1 MLNVVTREEAV
12 RIILEKI
19 PEAAEAETIGLS
31 EALGKVVAEDIL
43 SPEDLPAY
51 ARSTVDG
58 FAVHAADTY
67 GCSEALP
74 AMVTYA
80 GKVLMG
86 EDEKRVL
93 PKGSCMQVPT
103 GGQVPDGADAV
114 VMVEHSEDLGDQFRY
129 MLKPVAPGENVN
141 AKGDDIALGEVAV
154 PKGTLIEP
162 RHTAVLAALGISELK
177 VRKPLTVGIL
187 STGDELVD
195 YTETPKGTE
204 IRNINSVTLAAAVE
218 ALGCHAKQY
227 PIVPDEEDALREA
240 IDTVRKEC
248 DFLIIS
254 GGSSVGERDNVNRV
268 LASFGEVYFH
278 GVALKPGKPTMFAML
293 DGDVP
298 AFGLPGHPAAAFYT
312 FHLFAKPAILKRR
325 GAIAVPRYVE
335 AELSQKVPSNHGR
348 EEILGVALEDGKAVP
363 LPAKSGVVSVLS
375 RADGTITIPRDLE
388 GLERGAKVKVLLF

>member
-103 GGQVPDGADAV
+103 GGQIPDGADAV

-141 AKGDDIALGEVAV
+141 AKGDDIALGGVAV

-162 RHTAVLAALGISELK
+162 RHTAVLAALGISEFK

-218 ALGCHAKQY
+218 ALGCQAKTY
-227 PIVPDEEDALREA
+227 PVVPDEETALREA

>member
-19 PEAAEAETIGLS
+19 PEAADVETVGLPD
-31 EALGKVVAEDIL
+31 ALDKVVAEDIL

-58 FAVHAADTY
+58 FAVRASDTY

-93 PKGSCMQVPT
+93 PKASCMAVPT
-103 GGQVPDGADAV
+103 GGQVPEGADAV
-114 VMVEHSEDLGDQFRY
+114 VMVEHSEDLGDEFRY

-141 AKGDDIALGEVAV
+141 AKGDDIAIGGVAV
-154 PKGTLIEP
+154 PKGTMLEP

-218 ALGCHAKQY
+218 ALGCQAKLY
-227 PIVPDEEDALREA
+227 PIVPDEEAALREA

-325 GAIAVPRYVE
+325 GVIAVPRYVE
-335 AELSQKVPSNHGR
+335 AALSQKVPSNHGR
-348 EEILGVALEDGKAVP
+348 EEIIGVALENGKAVP

>member
-19 PEAAEAETIGLS
+19 PEAAEAETVALT

-93 PKGSCMQVPT
+93 PKASCMQVPT
-103 GGQVPDGADAV
+103 GGQVPEGADAV

-162 RHTAVLAALGISELK
+162 RHTAVLAALGISELR

-218 ALGCHAKQY
+218 ALGCRAKQY

>member
-141 AKGDDIALGEVAV
+141 AKGDDIALGGVAV

-162 RHTAVLAALGISELK
+162 RHTAVLAALGISEFK

-218 ALGCHAKQY
+218 ALGCNAKKY

>member
-19 PEAAEAETIGLS
+19 PEAAEMETVSLTD
-31 EALGKVVAEDIL
+31 ALGKVVAEDIL

-93 PKGSCMQVPT
+93 PKASCMQVPT
-103 GGQVPDGADAV
+103 GGQVPEGADAV

-218 ALGCHAKQY
+218 ALGCRAKQY

-268 LASFGEVYFH
+268 LASFGDVYFH

-312 FHLFAKPAILKRR
+312 SHLFAKPAILKRR

>member
-19 PEAAEAETIGLS
+19 PEAADVETVGLPD
-31 EALGKVVAEDIL
+31 ALGKVVAEDIL

-58 FAVHAADTY
+58 FAVRAADTY

-103 GGQVPDGADAV
+103 GGQVPEGADAV
-114 VMVEHSEDLGDQFRY
+114 VMVEHSEDLGDEFRY

-141 AKGDDIALGEVAV
+141 AKGDDIALGGVAV

-162 RHTAVLAALGISELK
+162 RHTAVLAALGISELN

-218 ALGCHAKQY
+218 ALGCIAKTY
-227 PIVPDEEDALREA
+227 PIVPDEEDALRAA
-240 IDTVRKEC
+240 IDTVRREC

-348 EEILGVALEDGKAVP
+348 EEILGVALENGKAVP

-375 RADGTITIPRDLE
+375 KADGTITIPRDLE

>member
-1 MLNVVTREEAV
+1 MLNVVTREEALQ
-12 RIILEKI
+12 IILEQI
-19 PEAAEAETIGLS
+19 PEAAAAETVRL
-31 EALGKVVAEDIL
+31 EDALGRVVAEDIL

-58 FAVHAADTY
+58 LAVRASDTY

-86 EDEKRVL
+86 EDEERVL
-93 PKGSCMQVPT
+93 PPSSCMQVPT
-103 GGQVPDGADAV
+103 GGQVPEGADAV
-114 VMVEHSEDLGDQFRY
+114 VMVEHTEDLGDAFRY
-129 MLKPVAPGENVN
+129 ILKAVAPHENVN
-141 AKGDDIALGEVAV
+141 AKGDDIRKGGVAV
-154 PKGTLIEP
+154 PKGTLLEP
-162 RHTAVLAALGISELK
+162 RHTAVLAALGISEFS

-195 YTETPKGTE
+195 YTESPKGTE
-204 IRNINSVTLAAAVE
+204 IRNINSVMLASAVRS
-218 ALGCHAKQY
+218 LGCEAVLY
-227 PIVPDEEDALREA
+227 PIVPDEEPALRAA
-240 IDTVRKEC
+240 IDKVRKEC
-248 DFLIIS
+248 DVLLIS

-268 LASFGEVYFH
+268 LSSFGTVHFH

-298 AFGLPGHPAAAFYT
+298 AFGLPGHPAAAFFT
-312 FHLFAKPAILKRR
+312 FHRFAKPAILKRL

-348 EEILGVALEDGKAVP
+348 EEIMAVALENGKAVP

-388 GLERGAKVKVLLF
+388 GLDRGAKVKVLLF

>member
-12 RIILEKI
+12 RMILEKI
-19 PEAAEAETIGLS
+19 PEVAESETVGLS

-43 SPEDLPAY
+43 SPEDLPSY
-51 ARSTVDG
+51 NRSTVDG
-58 FAVHAADTY
+58 LAVKAADTY

-74 AMVTYA
+74 AMVSYA

-86 EDEKRVL
+86 EDARRVL
-93 PKGSCMQVPT
+93 PKESCMAVPT
-103 GGQVPDGADAV
+103 GGQVPEGADAV
-114 VMVEHSEDLGDQFRY
+114 VMVEHTEDLGDSFRY
-129 MLKPVAPGENVN
+129 ILKAVAPGENIN
-141 AKGDDIALGEVAV
+141 ARGDDIARGAVAI
-154 PKGTLIEP
+154 PKGTVIEP
-162 RHTAVLAALGISELK
+162 RHTAVLAALGISKLN

-187 STGDELVD
+187 STGDELVE
-195 YTETPKGTE
+195 YTEMPKGTE
-204 IRNINSVTLAAAVE
+204 IRNINTMTLSAAVE
-218 ALGCHAKQY
+218 SLGCKAKQY
-227 PIVPDEEDALREA
+227 PIVPDEETALRNA
-240 IDTVRKEC
+240 IDQVRNEC
-248 DFLIIS
+248 DFLIVS

-268 LASFGEVYFH
+268 LSSFGKVYFH

-293 DGDVP
+293 DGDIP

-325 GAIAVPRYVE
+325 GAIAIPRYVE
-335 AELSQKVPSNHGR
+335 AELSRKVPSNHGR

-375 RADGTITIPRDLE
+375 RADGTITIPRDQE

>member
-1 MLNVVTREEAV
+1 MLEVVTREEAL
-12 RIILEKI
+12 RIILESI
-19 PEAAEAETIGLS
+19 PEAAGAENVSLP

-58 FAVHAADTY
+58 LAVRAADTY
-67 GCSEALP
+67 GCSESLP

-86 EDEKRVL
+86 EDEERVL
-93 PKGSCMQVPT
+93 PKASCMEVPT
-103 GGQVPDGADAV
+103 GGQVPEGADAV
-114 VMVEHSEDLGDQFRY
+114 VMVEHTEDLGDAFRY
-129 MLKPVAPGENVN
+129 ILKPVAPHENVN
-141 AKGDDIALGEVAV
+141 AKGDDICRGGVAV
-154 PKGTLIEP
+154 PKGTLLEP
-162 RHTAVLAALGISELK
+162 RHTAVLAALGISEIP
-177 VRKPLTVGIL
+177 VRGPLTVGIL

-195 YTETPKGTE
+195 YTETPKGSE

-218 ALGCHAKQY
+218 ALGCIPKTY
-227 PIVPDEEDALREA
+227 PVVPDEEAALREA

-248 DFLIIS
+248 DFLIVS

-268 LASFGEVYFH
+268 LSSFGEVYFH

-293 DGDVP
+293 EGDVP
-298 AFGLPGHPAAAFYT
+298 AFGLPGHPAAAFFT

-348 EEILGVALEDGKAVP
+348 EEIMAVALENGKAVP

-388 GLERGAKVKVLLF
+388 GLDRGAKVQVLLF

>member
-19 PEAAEAETIGLS
+19 PEAADVETVGLPD
-31 EALGKVVAEDIL
+31 ALDKVVAEDIL

-58 FAVHAADTY
+58 FAVRASDTY

-93 PKGSCMQVPT
+93 PKASCMAVPT
-103 GGQVPDGADAV
+103 GGQVPEGADAV
-114 VMVEHSEDLGDQFRY
+114 VMVEHSEDLGDEFRY

-141 AKGDDIALGEVAV
+141 AKGDDIAIGGVAV
-154 PKGTLIEP
+154 PKGTMLEP

-218 ALGCHAKQY
+218 ALGCQAKLY
-227 PIVPDEEDALREA
+227 PIVPDEEAALREA

-348 EEILGVALEDGKAVP
+348 EEILGVALENGKAVP

-375 RADGTITIPRDLE
+375 KADGTITIPRDLE
-388 GLERGAKVKVLLF
+388 GLERGTKVKVLLF

>member
-19 PEAAEAETIGLS
+19 PEAADVETVGLPD
-31 EALGKVVAEDIL
+31 ALGKVVAEDIL

-58 FAVHAADTY
+58 FAVRAADTY

-103 GGQVPDGADAV
+103 GGQVPEGAD
-114 VMVEHSEDLGDQFRY
+114 RY

-141 AKGDDIALGEVAV
+141 AKGDDIALGGVAV

-204 IRNINSVTLAAAVE
+204 IRNINSVTLAAAVQ
-218 ALGCHAKQY
+218 ALGCIAKTY
-227 PIVPDEEDALREA
+227 PIVPDEEDALRAA
-240 IDTVRKEC
+240 IDTVRREC

-375 RADGTITIPRDLE
+375 KADGTITIPRDLE

>member
-19 PEAAEAETIGLS
+19 PEAADVETVGLPD
-31 EALGKVVAEDIL
+31 ALGKVVAEDIL

-58 FAVHAADTY
+58 FAVRAADTY

-103 GGQVPDGADAV
+103 GGQVPEGADAV
-114 VMVEHSEDLGDQFRY
+114 VMVEHSEDLGDEFRY

-141 AKGDDIALGEVAV
+141 AKGDDIALGGVAV

-204 IRNINSVTLAAAVE
+204 IRNINSVTLAAAVQ
-218 ALGCHAKQY
+218 ALGCIAKTY
-227 PIVPDEEDALREA
+227 PIVPDEEDALRAA
-240 IDTVRKEC
+240 IDTVRREC

-268 LASFGEVYFH
+268 LASFGEVFFH

-348 EEILGVALEDGKAVP
+348 EEILGVALENGKAVP

-375 RADGTITIPRDLE
+375 KADGTITIPRDLE

>member
-43 SPEDLPAY
+43 SPEDLPSY

-218 ALGCHAKQY
+218 ALGCNAKTY

-240 IDTVRKEC
+240 IDTVRQEC

>member
-19 PEAAEAETIGLS
+19 PEAADVETVGLPD
-31 EALGKVVAEDIL
+31 ALDKVVAEDIL

-58 FAVHAADTY
+58 FAVRASDTY

-74 AMVTYA
+74 AMVSYA

-93 PKGSCMQVPT
+93 PKGACMQVPT
-103 GGQVPDGADAV
+103 GGQVPEGADAV
-114 VMVEHSEDLGDQFRY
+114 VMVEHSEDLGDEFRY

-141 AKGDDIALGEVAV
+141 AKGDDIAVGGVAV

-204 IRNINSVTLAAAVE
+204 IRNINSVTLAAAVQ
-218 ALGCHAKQY
+218 ALGCIAKTY
-227 PIVPDEEDALREA
+227 PIVPDEEDALRAA

-348 EEILGVALEDGKAVP
+348 EEILGVALENGKAVP

>member
-19 PEAAEAETIGLS
+19 PEAAEAETVGLPD
-31 EALGKVVAEDIL
+31 ALGKVVAEDIL

-93 PKGSCMQVPT
+93 PKASCMQVPT
-103 GGQVPDGADAV
+103 GGQVPEGADAV
-114 VMVEHSEDLGDQFRY
+114 VMVEHSEDLGDTFRY

-162 RHTAVLAALGISELK
+162 RHTAVLAALGISELR

-204 IRNINSVTLAAAVE
+204 IRNINSVTLAAAVQ
-218 ALGCHAKQY
+218 ALGCIAKTY
-227 PIVPDEEDALREA
+227 PIVPDEEDALRAA

-348 EEILGVALEDGKAVP
+348 EEILGVALENGKAVP

>member
-19 PEAAEAETIGLS
+19 PEAAEMEIVSLTD
-31 EALGKVVAEDIL
+31 ALGKVVAEDIL

-93 PKGSCMQVPT
+93 PKASCMQVPT
-103 GGQVPDGADAV
+103 GGQVPEGADAV

-154 PKGTLIEP
+154 PKGTMIEP

-177 VRKPLTVGIL
+177 VRNPLTVGIL

-195 YTETPKGTE
+195 YTATPKGTE

-218 ALGCHAKQY
+218 ALGCNAKTY

-293 DGDVP
+293 DGDMP

>member
-1 MLNVVTREEAV
+1 M
-12 RIILEKI
+12 
-19 PEAAEAETIGLS
+19 
-31 EALGKVVAEDIL
+31 
-43 SPEDLPAY
+43 
-51 ARSTVDG
+51 DG

>member
-19 PEAAEAETIGLS
+19 PEAAEAETVGLPD
-31 EALGKVVAEDIL
+31 ALGKVVAEDIL

-93 PKGSCMQVPT
+93 PKASCMQVPT
-103 GGQVPDGADAV
+103 GGQVPEGADAV

-162 RHTAVLAALGISELK
+162 RHTAVLAALGISELR

-195 YTETPKGTE
+195 YTATPKGTE

-218 ALGCHAKQY
+218 ALGCRAKQY

-240 IDTVRKEC
+240 IDIVRREC

>member
-19 PEAAEAETIGLS
+19 PEAADVETVGLPD
-31 EALGKVVAEDIL
+31 ALGKVVAEDIL

-58 FAVHAADTY
+58 FAVRAADTY

-103 GGQVPDGADAV
+103 GGQVPEGADAV
-114 VMVEHSEDLGDQFRY
+114 VMVEHSEDLGDEFRY

-141 AKGDDIALGEVAV
+141 AKGDDIALGGVAV

-218 ALGCHAKQY
+218 ALGCIAKTY
-227 PIVPDEEDALREA
+227 PIVPDEEDALRAA

-348 EEILGVALEDGKAVP
+348 EEILGVALENGKAVP

-375 RADGTITIPRDLE
+375 KADGTITIPRDLE

>member
-12 RIILEKI
+12 QIILEKM
-19 PEAAEAETIGLS
+19 PEAAGTKVVALP

-58 FAVHAADTY
+58 FAVRASDTY

-86 EDEKRVL
+86 EDEQRVL
-93 PKGSCMQVPT
+93 PPASCMAVPT
-103 GGQVPDGADAV
+103 GGQVPEGADAV
-114 VMVEHSEDLGDQFRY
+114 VMVEHSEDLGDTFRY
-129 MLKPVAPGENVN
+129 MLKPVAPHENVN
-141 AKGDDIALGEVAV
+141 AKGDDIRKGAVAV
-154 PKGTLIEP
+154 PKGTVLEP
-162 RHTAVLAALGISELK
+162 RHTAVLAALGISELP
-177 VRKPLTVGIL
+177 VREPLTVGIL

-195 YTETPKGTE
+195 YQETPKGTE
-204 IRNINSVTLAAAVE
+204 IRNINSVTLAAAVG
-218 ALGCHAKQY
+218 ALGCEAKLY
-227 PIVPDEEDALREA
+227 PIVPDEESALREA
-240 IDTVRKEC
+240 IDRVRKEC
-248 DFLIIS
+248 DFLLIS

-268 LASFGEVYFH
+268 LSSFGEVYFH

-293 DGDVP
+293 EGDVP
-298 AFGLPGHPAAAFYT
+298 AFGLPGHPAAAFFT
-312 FHLFAKPAILKRR
+312 FHLFARPAILKRM

-348 EEILGVALEDGKAVP
+348 EEIMAVALENGKAVP

-388 GLERGAKVKVLLF
+388 GLERGTKVQVLLF

>member
-19 PEAAEAETIGLS
+19 PEAADVETVGLPD
-31 EALGKVVAEDIL
+31 ALGKVVAEDIL

-58 FAVHAADTY
+58 FAVRASDTY

-93 PKGSCMQVPT
+93 PKASCMQVPT
-103 GGQVPDGADAV
+103 GGQVPEGADAV
-114 VMVEHSEDLGDQFRY
+114 VMVEHSEDLGDEFRY

-141 AKGDDIALGEVAV
+141 AKGDDIAVGGVAV

-204 IRNINSVTLAAAVE
+204 IRNINSVTLAAAVQ
-218 ALGCHAKQY
+218 ALGCIAKTY
-227 PIVPDEEDALREA
+227 PIVPDEEDALRAA

-248 DFLIIS
+248 DFLIVS

-268 LASFGEVYFH
+268 LSSFGEVFFH

-348 EEILGVALEDGKAVP
+348 EEILGVALENGKAVP

-375 RADGTITIPRDLE
+375 KADGTITIPRDLE
-388 GLERGAKVKVLLF
+388 GLERGTKVKVLLF

>member
-19 PEAAEAETIGLS
+19 PEAADVETVGLPD
-31 EALGKVVAEDIL
+31 ALDKVVAEDIL

-58 FAVHAADTY
+58 FAVRASDTY

-93 PKGSCMQVPT
+93 PKASCMAVPT
-103 GGQVPDGADAV
+103 GGQVPEGADAV
-114 VMVEHSEDLGDQFRY
+114 VMVEHSEDLGDEFRY

-141 AKGDDIALGEVAV
+141 AKGDDIAIGGVAV
-154 PKGTLIEP
+154 PKGTMLEP

-218 ALGCHAKQY
+218 ALGCQAKLY
-227 PIVPDEEDALREA
+227 PIVPDEEAAPREA

-335 AELSQKVPSNHGR
+335 AALSQKVPSNHGR
-348 EEILGVALEDGKAVP
+348 EEIIGVALENGKAVP

>member
-19 PEAAEAETIGLS
+19 PEAAEAETVGLPD
-31 EALGKVVAEDIL
+31 ALGKVVAEDIL

-103 GGQVPDGADAV
+103 GGQVPEGADAV

-218 ALGCHAKQY
+218 ALGCRAKQY

-240 IDTVRKEC
+240 IDIVRREC

>member
-19 PEAAEAETIGLS
+19 PEAAEAETVGLPD
-31 EALGKVVAEDIL
+31 ALGKVVAEDIL

-93 PKGSCMQVPT
+93 PKASCMQVPT
-103 GGQVPDGADAV
+103 GGQVPEGADAV

-218 ALGCHAKQY
+218 ALGCRAKQY

>member
-1 MLNVVTREEAV
+1 MLEVVTREEAV
-12 RIILEKI
+12 RIILENI
-19 PEAAEAETIGLS
+19 PEAAEAENVALPD
-31 EALGKVVAEDIL
+31 ALGKVVAEDIL

-58 FAVHAADTY
+58 LAVRASDTY
-67 GCSEALP
+67 GCSESLP

-80 GKVLMG
+80 GKILMG
-86 EDEKRVL
+86 EDEERVL
-93 PKGSCMQVPT
+93 PPASCMQVPT
-103 GGQVPDGADAV
+103 GGQVPEGADAV
-114 VMVEHSEDLGDQFRY
+114 VMVEHTEDLGDAFRY
-129 MLKPVAPGENVN
+129 ILKPVAPHENVN
-141 AKGDDIALGEVAV
+141 AKGDDICKGDVAV
-154 PKGTLIEP
+154 PKGTLLEP
-162 RHTAVLAALGISELK
+162 RHTAVLAALGIFEFS
-177 VRKPLTVGIL
+177 VREPLTVGIL

-195 YTETPKGTE
+195 YTETPKGSE
-204 IRNINSVTLAAAVE
+204 IRNINSVMLAAAVQ
-218 ALGCHAKQY
+218 ALGCVPKTY
-227 PIVPDEEDALREA
+227 PVVPDEEAALREA

-268 LASFGEVYFH
+268 LSSFGEVFFH

-293 DGDVP
+293 EGDVP
-298 AFGLPGHPAAAFYT
+298 AFGLPGHPAAAFFT

-325 GAIAVPRYVE
+325 GANAVPRYVE

-348 EEILGVALEDGKAVP
+348 EEIMAVALENGKAIP

-388 GLERGAKVKVLLF
+388 GLDRGAKVQVLLF

>member
-19 PEAAEAETIGLS
+19 PEAADVETVGLPD
-31 EALGKVVAEDIL
+31 ALGKVVAEDIL

-58 FAVHAADTY
+58 FAVRAADTY

-103 GGQVPDGADAV
+103 GGQVPEGADAV
-114 VMVEHSEDLGDQFRY
+114 VMVEHSEDLGDEFRY

-141 AKGDDIALGEVAV
+141 AKGDDIAVGGVAV

-162 RHTAVLAALGISELK
+162 RHTAVLAALGISELN

-204 IRNINSVTLAAAVE
+204 IRNINSVTLAAAVQ
-218 ALGCHAKQY
+218 ALGCIAKTY
-227 PIVPDEEDALREA
+227 PIVPDEEDALRAA
-240 IDTVRKEC
+240 IDTVRREC

-348 EEILGVALEDGKAVP
+348 EEILGVALENGKAVP

-375 RADGTITIPRDLE
+375 KADGTITIPRDLE

>member
-19 PEAAEAETIGLS
+19 PEAADVETVGLPD
-31 EALGKVVAEDIL
+31 ALDKVVAEDIL

-58 FAVHAADTY
+58 FAVRASDTY

-103 GGQVPDGADAV
+103 GGQVPEGADAV
-114 VMVEHSEDLGDQFRY
+114 VMVEHSEDLGDEFRY

-141 AKGDDIALGEVAV
+141 AKGDDIAIGGVAV
-154 PKGTLIEP
+154 PKGTMLEP

-218 ALGCHAKQY
+218 ALGCQAKLY
-227 PIVPDEEDALREA
+227 PIVPDEEAALREA

-348 EEILGVALEDGKAVP
+348 EEILGVALENGKAVP

-375 RADGTITIPRDLE
+375 KADGTITIPRDLE

>member
-19 PEAAEAETIGLS
+19 PEAADVETVGLPD
-31 EALGKVVAEDIL
+31 ALGKVVAEDIL

-51 ARSTVDG
+51 TRSTVDG
-58 FAVHAADTY
+58 FAVRAADTY

-103 GGQVPDGADAV
+103 GGQVPEGADAV
-114 VMVEHSEDLGDQFRY
+114 VMVEHSEDLGDEFRY

-141 AKGDDIALGEVAV
+141 AKGDDIAIGGVAV

-204 IRNINSVTLAAAVE
+204 IRNINSVTLAAAVQ
-218 ALGCHAKQY
+218 ALGCIAKTY
-227 PIVPDEEDALREA
+227 PIVPDEEDALRAA

-348 EEILGVALEDGKAVP
+348 EEILGVALENGKAVP

-375 RADGTITIPRDLE
+375 KADGTITIPRDLE

>member
-19 PEAAEAETIGLS
+19 PEAAEMEIVSLTD
-31 EALGKVVAEDIL
+31 ALGKVVAEDIL

-93 PKGSCMQVPT
+93 PKASCMQVPT
-103 GGQVPDGADAV
+103 GGQVPEGADAV

-177 VRKPLTVGIL
+177 VRNPLTVGIL

-218 ALGCHAKQY
+218 ALGCNAKTY

-325 GAIAVPRYVE
+325 GAIAVPRYVG

>member
-19 PEAAEAETIGLS
+19 PEAADVETVGLPD
-31 EALGKVVAEDIL
+31 ALDKVVAEDIL

-58 FAVHAADTY
+58 FAVRASDTY

-93 PKGSCMQVPT
+93 PKASCMAVPT
-103 GGQVPDGADAV
+103 GGQVPEGADAV
-114 VMVEHSEDLGDQFRY
+114 VMVEHSEDLGDEFRY

-141 AKGDDIALGEVAV
+141 AKGDDIAIGGVAV
-154 PKGTLIEP
+154 PKGTMLEP

-218 ALGCHAKQY
+218 ALGCQAKLY
-227 PIVPDEEDALREA
+227 PIVPDEEAALREA

-335 AELSQKVPSNHGR
+335 AALSQKVPSNHGR
-348 EEILGVALEDGKAVP
+348 EEIIGVALENGKAVP

-375 RADGTITIPRDLE
+375 HADGTITIPRDLE

>member
-218 ALGCHAKQY
+218 ALGCYAKQY

>member
-19 PEAAEAETIGLS
+19 PEAADVETVGLPD
-31 EALGKVVAEDIL
+31 ALGKVVAEDIL

-141 AKGDDIALGEVAV
+141 AKGDDIALGGVAV

-162 RHTAVLAALGISELK
+162 RHTAVLAALGISEFK

>member
-12 RIILEKI
+12 QIILEKM
-19 PEAAEAETIGLS
+19 PEAAGTKVVALP

-58 FAVHAADTY
+58 FAVRASDTY

-86 EDEKRVL
+86 EDEQRVL
-93 PKGSCMQVPT
+93 PPASCMAVPT
-103 GGQVPDGADAV
+103 GGQVPEGADAV
-114 VMVEHSEDLGDQFRY
+114 VMVEHSEDLGDTFRY
-129 MLKPVAPGENVN
+129 MLKPVAPHENVN
-141 AKGDDIALGEVAV
+141 AKGDDIRKGAVAV
-154 PKGTLIEP
+154 PKGTVLEP
-162 RHTAVLAALGISELK
+162 RHTAVLAALGISELP
-177 VRKPLTVGIL
+177 VREPLTVGIL

-195 YTETPKGTE
+195 YKETPKGTE
-204 IRNINSVTLAAAVE
+204 IRNINSVTLAAAVG
-218 ALGCHAKQY
+218 ALGCEAKLY
-227 PIVPDEEDALREA
+227 PIVPDEESALREA
-240 IDTVRKEC
+240 IDRVRKEC
-248 DFLIIS
+248 DFLLIS

-268 LASFGEVYFH
+268 LSSFGEVYFH

-293 DGDVP
+293 EGDVP
-298 AFGLPGHPAAAFYT
+298 AFGLPGHPAAAFFT
-312 FHLFAKPAILKRR
+312 FHLFARPAILKRM

-348 EEILGVALEDGKAVP
+348 EEIMAVALENGKAVP

-388 GLERGAKVKVLLF
+388 GLERGTKVQVLLF

>member
-19 PEAAEAETIGLS
+19 PEAADVETVGLPD
-31 EALGKVVAEDIL
+31 ALDKVVAEDIL

-58 FAVHAADTY
+58 FAVRASDTY

-93 PKGSCMQVPT
+93 PKASCMAVPT
-103 GGQVPDGADAV
+103 GGQVPEGADAV
-114 VMVEHSEDLGDQFRY
+114 VMVEHSEDLGDEFRY

-141 AKGDDIALGEVAV
+141 AKGDDIAIGGVAV
-154 PKGTLIEP
+154 PKGTMLEP

-218 ALGCHAKQY
+218 ALGCQAKLY
-227 PIVPDEEDALREA
+227 PIVPDEEAALREA

>member
-19 PEAAEAETIGLS
+19 PEAAEAETTGLS

-93 PKGSCMQVPT
+93 PKASCMQVPT
-103 GGQVPDGADAV
+103 GGQVPEGADAV

-162 RHTAVLAALGISELK
+162 RHTAVLAALGISELR

-218 ALGCHAKQY
+218 ALGCNAKTY

-254 GGSSVGERDNVNRV
+254 GG
-268 LASFGEVYFH
+268 
-278 GVALKPGKPTMFAML
+278 
-293 DGDVP
+293 
-298 AFGLPGHPAAAFYT
+298 
-312 FHLFAKPAILKRR
+312 
-325 GAIAVPRYVE
+325 
-335 AELSQKVPSNHGR
+335 
-348 EEILGVALEDGKAVP
+348 
-363 LPAKSGVVSVLS
+363 
-375 RADGTITIPRDLE
+375 
-388 GLERGAKVKVLLF
+388 

>member
-162 RHTAVLAALGISELK
+162 RHTAVLAALGISEFK

-218 ALGCHAKQY
+218 ALGCNAKTY

>member
-19 PEAAEAETIGLS
+19 PEAADVETVGLPD
-31 EALGKVVAEDIL
+31 ALDKVVAEDIL

-58 FAVHAADTY
+58 FAVRASDTY

-93 PKGSCMQVPT
+93 PKASCMAVPT
-103 GGQVPDGADAV
+103 GGQVPEGADAV
-114 VMVEHSEDLGDQFRY
+114 VMVEHSEDLGDEFRY

-141 AKGDDIALGEVAV
+141 AKGDDIAVGGVAV

-195 YTETPKGTE
+195 YTETPRGTE
-204 IRNINSVTLAAAVE
+204 IRNINSVTLAAAVQ
-218 ALGCHAKQY
+218 ALGCIAKTY
-227 PIVPDEEDALREA
+227 PIVPDEEDALRAA

-335 AELSQKVPSNHGR
+335 AALSQKVPSNHGR
-348 EEILGVALEDGKAVP
+348 EEIIGVALENGKAVP

>member
-19 PEAAEAETIGLS
+19 PEAAEAETIGLPD
-31 EALGKVVAEDIL
+31 ALGKVVAEDIL

-141 AKGDDIALGEVAV
+141 AKGDDIALGGVAV

-162 RHTAVLAALGISELK
+162 RHTAVLAALGISEFK

-218 ALGCHAKQY
+218 ALGCNAKTY

>member
-12 RIILEKI
+12 RIILENI
-19 PEAAEAETIGLS
+19 PEAAESERVALP

-58 FAVHAADTY
+58 LAVRASDTY

-86 EDEKRVL
+86 EDEQRVL
-93 PKGSCMQVPT
+93 PPASCMQVPT
-103 GGQVPDGADAV
+103 GGQVPEGADAV
-114 VMVEHSEDLGDQFRY
+114 VMVEHTEDLGDAFRY
-129 MLKPVAPGENVN
+129 ILKPVAPHENVN
-141 AKGDDIALGEVAV
+141 AQGDDIRKGGVAV
-154 PKGTLIEP
+154 PKGTLLEP
-162 RHTAVLAALGISELK
+162 RHTAVLAALGISEFS

-195 YTETPKGTE
+195 YTDTPKGTE
-204 IRNINSVTLAAAVE
+204 IRNINSVMLASAVK
-218 ALGCHAKQY
+218 ALGCEAKLY
-227 PIVPDEEDALREA
+227 PIVPDEEDALRAA
-240 IDTVRKEC
+240 IDKVHKEC

-268 LASFGEVYFH
+268 LSSFGDVYFH

-298 AFGLPGHPAAAFYT
+298 AFGLPGHPAAAFFT

-348 EEILGVALEDGKAVP
+348 EEIMAVALENGKAVP

-388 GLERGAKVKVLLF
+388 GLDRGAKVQVLLF